1 MVIIGARAY
10 TRVEGGGRLVVLGEG
25 MASLFLGDPN
35 AVPLS
40 GSLDNLLPYWGKD
53 SAIFIEKV
61 LSWLAR

>member
-10 TRVEGGGRLVVLGEG
+10 TRAEGGGRLVVLGEG

-40 GSLDNLLPYWGKD
+40 GSLDNLLQYWGKD
-53 SAIFIEKV
+53 SAIFIEEV